1 MVLGARAVYA
11 LLKLLPTRRKV
22 VLMTR
27 DLRQIRVDFALL
39 KDSIRRNHPD
49 YEIKVIRHRKLS
61 AGYLLAALREMYHLA
76 TCRAIL
82 VDGYIIPV
90 SVLNHRKGLPVGQIW
105 HALGGFKN
113 FAYLV
118 AGTPEGPDPAVAKV
132 MRMHANYTFMCAA
145 GTVPAEVF
153 AKAFQ
158 IEPDSI
164 RPLGMARVDYL
175 LDETGNAKRR
185 ERILKR
191 YPQLAE
197 GRTVLY
203 TPTSRLNRSLPYQQL
218 ADQFRH
224 TDANLVIIPHP
235 VDKTPLPD
243 DGETLIGSEFGIMD
257 WLSVAD
263 VIISD
268 YSAVVYEA
276 ALRDIPTI
284 FWAYDLE
291 EFGQTRGFPLD
302 YEAESP
308 GPIVSTAEEAVSTAL
323 SLGSLD
329 YTAWRARHLDYVT
342 GPSGELPTEPGRCSD
357 RIVEALKLS

>member
-1 MVLGARAVYA
+1 MIYAV
-11 LLKLLPTRRKV
+11 LKLLPTQRKV

-49 YEIKVIRHRKLS
+49 YEIKVIKHKKLS
-61 AGYLLAALREMYHLA
+61 MGYLFAAVREMYHLA
-76 TCRAIL
+76 TCRGIL

-105 HALGGFKN
+105 HAMGGFKN

-158 IEPDSI
+158 IAPESVQPF
-164 RPLGMARVDYL
+164 GMARVDYL
-175 LDETGNAKRR
+175 LDDEGSQKRR
-185 ERILKR
+185 ERILR
-191 YPQLAE
+191 RHPELAE

-203 TPTSRLNRSLPYQQL
+203 TPTSRLKRGLPYEEL
-218 ADQFRH
+218 AEQFRG
-224 TDANLVIIPHP
+224 TDTNLVIIPHP
-235 VDKTPLPD
+235 VDKTPVPD
-243 DGETLIGSEFGIMD
+243 DGSTVSGAEFGIMD

-276 ALRDIPTI
+276 ALKDIPTI

-291 EFGQTRGFPLD
+291 EFRNTRGFPLD

-308 GPIVSTAEEAVSTAL
+308 GPIVATAEEAANTAMRL
-323 SLGSLD
+323 KHLD
-329 YTAWRARHLDYVT
+329 YSRWRARHLNFVT
-342 GPSGELPTEPGRCSD
+342 GPSGELPEEGPGCAD
-357 RIVEALKLS
+357 RIVRALNLS